1 MDVETEKIIVMEY
14 KIYCADYYRIFAQ
27 FSIL

>member
-1 MDVETEKIIVMEY
+1 MEPEKNIMMDY